1 MLLFF
6 SVQLVDMKIKFDDL
20 LEQKEKVDEKL
31 EAVELYEVN
40 RRMARVSKDE
50 GLKKEQELMKSE
62 QVISILHFVGSN
74 PKLAN

>member
-1 MLLFF
+1 
-6 SVQLVDMKIKFDDL
+6 MKIKFDDL

-74 PKLAN
+74 RKPAD

>member
-1 MLLFF
+1 
-6 SVQLVDMKIKFDDL
+6 MKIKFDDL